1 MSDAYPGSLQD
12 VILSRE
18 TPIVIQHPNQAPRPQ
33 EITIKPWIPRLLLAG
48 FAVLG
53 LGLALAIV
61 LVVLAVM
68 GYLGK
73 ARVEVADIV
82 QPTAT
87 VTAHAVGNVTTGV
100 VHNALLSGGGRVRK
114 RVGIV
119 MCELALAWSLVYLFG
134 KFENREKSSEGSVA
148 KGKEGRDNDRTT
160 FYYATATS
168 GA

>member
-1 MSDAYPGSLQD
+1 
-12 VILSRE
+12 VVLSRE
-18 TPIVIQHPNQAPRPQ
+18 TPIVIQHPNQLPRQQ
-33 EITIKPWIPRLLLAG
+33 ETMIKAWIPKLLLAG
-48 FAVLG
+48 FVVLG
-53 LGLALAIV
+53 LGLTLAIV

-73 ARVEVADIV
+73 AQVEVAGIV

-87 VTAHAVGNVTTGV
+87 VTAHAVVIGNGTAGV
-100 VHNALLSGGGRVRK
+100 VHNVLLSGGGKVRK

-119 MCELALAWSLVYLFG
+119 MCELVLAWSLVYLFG

-148 KGKEGRDNDRTT
+148 KGKGGSDNDRTT

-168 GA
+168 GS